1 MRTPYR
7 EDSRSRRRS
16 APDTTTGAKKM
27 MVMSRRSE
35 KTGQRRIRRFA
46 DSPFRRFML
55 FLVCVLAI
63 AMTGASFAQDE
74 ASNAKPDAGG
84 IVIEPSSG
92 KIAEGDTITITF
104 PVSMVAPE
112 LIDVGDQPAPFVSE
126 PKLDGSFLWKS
137 QTEGVF
143 TVSGV
148 VAGARHRLTLAP
160 GLKDAA
166 GKPFIVKDWSAEYRT
181 PNFAITSDFTEHE
194 LLPARPQV
202 YLESTYTVRLDEAA
216 EHIYFQDRDSH
227 ERFPVEVIQTTE
239 EKSAGPPEATGFRV
253 GPRQPLPAGHMF
265 DLIVNGLLDARSRR
279 PLPYLPVFP

>member
-84 IVIEPSSG
+84 GVIEPSGG
-92 KIAEGDTITITF
+92 KNSAGGNSTNTF
-104 PVSMVAPE
+104 PRS
-112 LIDVGDQPAPFVSE
+112 
-126 PKLDGSFLWKS
+126 
-137 QTEGVF
+137 
-143 TVSGV
+143 V
-148 VAGARHRLTLAP
+148 V
-160 GLKDAA
+160 
-166 GKPFIVKDWSAEYRT
+166 
-181 PNFAITSDFTEHE
+181 
-194 LLPARPQV
+194 
-202 YLESTYTVRLDEAA
+202 
-216 EHIYFQDRDSH
+216 
-227 ERFPVEVIQTTE
+227 
-239 EKSAGPPEATGFRV
+239 
-253 GPRQPLPAGHMF
+253 
-265 DLIVNGLLDARSRR
+265 
-279 PLPYLPVFP
+279 